1 MVMRDVEGSMSKW
14 KNTKKDVYEDR
25 NCIGQEIVEWGINRG
40 KQLETREVG
49 VYEEL
54 T

>member
-1 MVMRDVEGSMSKW
+1 MVMRDVEGCMSKW

-25 NCIGQEIVEWGINRG
+25 NYIGQESVKWVINIG
-40 KQLETREVG
+40 KQLETREVS

>member
-1 MVMRDVEGSMSKW
+1 MVMRDVEGYMSKW

-25 NCIGQEIVEWGINRG
+25 NYIGQESVKWVINIG
-40 KQLETREVG
+40 KQLETREVS